1 VEMLL
6 SYIEFSENRPLSGY
20 SSGGELYFA
29 VGDGFFPEENW
40 YDCAF
45 QDLKTWIPRLIS
57 FGSNHT
63 DSCEFFFMDG
73 PYTIRLNR
81 REDGSVYADCL
92 RDHKS
97 ILLRQNVDLPVLLKS
112 ALSCCR
118 KYDRFLFEK
127 GKPNQFT
134 HEIRLL
140 KTLLDT

>member
-1 VEMLL
+1 MEMILNTVD
-6 SYIEFSENRPLSGY
+6 FAENRPFDGD

-97 ILLRQNVDLPVLLKS
+97 ILSWQNVDLPVLLKS

-118 KYDRFLFEK
+118 KYDRFLYEN
-127 GKPNQFT
+127 GKTNRFQV
-134 HEIRLL
+134 EI
-140 KTLLDT
+140 KAIMKLLDT